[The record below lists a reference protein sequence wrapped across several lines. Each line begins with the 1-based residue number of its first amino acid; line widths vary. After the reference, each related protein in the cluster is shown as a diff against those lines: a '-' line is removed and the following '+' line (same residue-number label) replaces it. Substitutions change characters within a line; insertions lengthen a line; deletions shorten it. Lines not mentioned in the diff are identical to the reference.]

1 MAPALRAFDL
11 LCAVY
16 SFGSVRPKKLLKA
29 FSDEDF
35 RTFYIMWM
43 ERGLELQVCRKS
55 TRQRRPIR
63 AVRVPPTHAAL
74 ASQAAI
80 RSTGAVRPLGRGPFP
95 SAEPYGILRNFPID
109 LPEALRGE
117 RPVRRTVGGI
127 GGRCAL
133 FAWRARSGN
142 GSSGR
147 ARAADVWRSSI
158 SVHAHCAT
166 YHPRVAVDSAPPAL
180 LSVCGSSIRSCHA
193 PSTQRLW
200 CMCASMRTSAHG
212 S

>member
-1 MAPALRAFDL
+1 
-11 LCAVY
+11 
-16 SFGSVRPKKLLKA
+16 
-29 FSDEDF
+29 
-35 RTFYIMWM
+35 MWM

-63 AVRVPPTHAAL
+63 AVRVPPTRAAL

-80 RSTGAVRPLGRGPFP
+80 RSTGCCPPARPRTLSVRRAIRNL
-95 SAEPYGILRNFPID
+95 AELSDPID
-109 LPEALRGE
+109 LPEALPGE

-133 FAWRARSGN
+133 SPWRARSGN

-166 YHPRVAVDSAPPAL
+166 YHARVAVDSAPPAL
-180 LSVCGSSIRSCHA
+180 LSVCGSPIRSCHA

-212 S
+212 GWCARIYATHGARRLGCMTAGRKDR

>member
-1 MAPALRAFDL
+1 MAPVLRAFDL
-11 LCAVY
+11 LCAVC

-63 AVRVPPTHAAL
+63 AVRVPPTRAAL

-95 SAEPYGILRNFPID
+95 SAEPYGILRNFPIRSICLRPYVERD
-109 LPEALRGE
+109 PSAAQSAGSVGDALYVHG
-117 RPVRRTVGGI
+117 
-127 GGRCAL
+127 
-133 FAWRARSGN
+133 
-142 GSSGR
+142 
-147 ARAADVWRSSI
+147 
-158 SVHAHCAT
+158 VHAAAT
-166 YHPRVAVDSAPPAL
+166 DRADGLVLRMFGDHRF
-180 LSVCGSSIRSCHA
+180 RSTPTVLH
-193 PSTQRLW
+193 TI
-200 CMCASMRTSAHG
+200 
-212 S
+212 